1 MKAIYI
7 EEKAVRYL
15 AQTRTFQSGDFD
27 DALALTDFFLT
38 GKDVAIQKI
47 QCVTFKNI
55 GYIYHTENNNLLKN
69 VIFDIDTLGDFSAND
84 YNQIVTI
91 IQKVLKFSLKQWDNF
106 PLNISEKIIND
117 NHAILFPFPYR
128 DENPFKIMVNLSP
141 DKGYTEKRNIRCIYV
156 VKMGIGNFSIDDYK
170 TINLKAVNNEAQQII
185 SETEKKRSC
194 NTFIFSTTGF

>member
-84 YNQIVTI
+84 YNQMAFNTNEIVLP
-91 IQKVLKFSLKQWDNF
+91 VPAAPSSL
-106 PLNISEKIIND
+106 S
-117 NHAILFPFPYR
+117 FPFKLR
-128 DENPFKIMVNLSP
+128 VTK
-141 DKGYTEKRNIRCIYV
+141 
-156 VKMGIGNFSIDDYK
+156 
-170 TINLKAVNNEAQQII
+170 
-185 SETEKKRSC
+185 SC
-194 NTFIFSTTGF
+194 

>member
-55 GYIYHTENNNLLKN
+55 GYIYHTENS
-69 VIFDIDTLGDFSAND
+69 TFSVHFL
-84 YNQIVTI
+84 Y
-91 IQKVLKFSLKQWDNF
+91 
-106 PLNISEKIIND
+106 
-117 NHAILFPFPYR
+117 FPYVY
-128 DENPFKIMVNLSP
+128 IL
-141 DKGYTEKRNIRCIYV
+141 YC
-156 VKMGIGNFSIDDYK
+156 
-170 TINLKAVNNEAQQII
+170 
-185 SETEKKRSC
+185 
-194 NTFIFSTTGF
+194 